1 MAAALWNY
9 VNIPFPSAISIVRVP
24 FTSETDKNIKALMVE
39 MGRVQRLIC
48 SEMLQTEVRVLYE
61 LLYFLNNSF
70 RGNKAFNC
78 VKQVEQCINR
88 LKDMKLDVALVDLS
102 DACPQNIQRKLGL
115 KTGECDVPSQPTLE
129 WVCLKVLGASRLST
143 CTLTRCSKAFVLVRR
158 QMKWSEF
165 LVLNMVITSML
176 SRLWVIFRGLLLYL
190 STLYQQLLVVVR
202 AVAQSRPMPFLTDFS
217 LPKDLVEFLGPS
229 EAHFLINHPTF
240 IKNLKRKK
248 FPAEVEIKRKKKRKE
263 EDLGVAIKRDV
274 GFDFNLKPIF
284 SISKNLTQGKSVP
297 EEMHKVEIQKFQK
310 QAMKAASFTH
320 MSTHL
325 EEMIQWCRSQRMKKE
340 EQLLS
345 FLHLKCK
352 RMKKSLEDTKLS
364 DKKPTLENPYSD
376 SQRQVKVVSAQK
388 TSQRQTSDK
397 ETERS

>member
-143 CTLTRCSKAFVLVRR
+143 CTLTRCSKAFL
-158 QMKWSEF
+158 EF
-165 LVLNMVITSML
+165 RVVHLSM
-176 SRLWVIFRGLLLYL
+176 
-190 STLYQQLLVVVR
+190 LLVVVR

-263 EDLGVAIKRDV
+263 EDLGVAIKRGRARV
-274 GFDFNLKPIF
+274 SNSF
-284 SISKNLTQGKSVP
+284 SLRGQIYFSLFSLVSKGKSVP

-364 DKKPTLENPYSD
+364 SFCICSDRLEKLDYKFAA
-376 SQRQVKVVSAQK
+376 VIILV
-388 TSQRQTSDK
+388 
-397 ETERS
+397 